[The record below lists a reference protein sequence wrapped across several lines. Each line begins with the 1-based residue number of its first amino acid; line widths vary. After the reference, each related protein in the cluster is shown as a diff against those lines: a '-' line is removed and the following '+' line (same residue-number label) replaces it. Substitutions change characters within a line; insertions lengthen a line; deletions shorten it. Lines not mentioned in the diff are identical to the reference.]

1 MTTRKTSSSQYAELA
16 EKADGIAE
24 DAADLI
30 TYFTTNSR
38 ACCYS
43 SRTMARLDDA
53 LYELNANLAKVG
65 ACAEH
70 VRLIALNARALAIL
84 KEIENQHDE
93 PEHVDGVIPGKE
105 NTNE

>member
-1 MTTRKTSSSQYAELA
+1 MTTHEKSSSQYAELA

-30 TYFTTNSR
+30 TYFTTNR
-38 ACCYS
+38 RTCCYS
-43 SRTMARLDDA
+43 HRTMARLDDA
-53 LYELNANLAKVG
+53 LYELNVYLAKVG

-70 VRLIALNARALAIL
+70 VRLIALNARALTVL

-93 PEHVDGVIPGKE
+93 PEHVDDVMPGKE

>member
-1 MTTRKTSSSQYAELA
+1 MTMHEKSSSQYAELA

-30 TYFTTNSR
+30 TYFTTNHQQ
-38 ACCYS
+38 CHS

-53 LYELNANLAKVG
+53 LYELNVYLAKVG

-70 VRLIALNARALAIL
+70 VRLIALNARALTVL

-93 PEHVDGVIPGKE
+93 PEHVDGVMPGKE
-105 NTNE
+105 NTGE